1 MGLSQVRVHE
11 KQLPPKSFSHKKRKT
26 PCNPGILP
34 IFSHIL
40 VTTMI
45 YSSVLVL
52 VCAISMVSCTSTQ
65 QEIREKV
72 EEPQWKVGDCILAHF
87 SMNITIH
94 HDKSND
100 TTIISIPESAKVDMS
115 TGKSTCRNITA
126 NEDQDLV
133 LNWKSETDLNREI
146 HIKFRRNLTHNYY
159 GVAQFVGTFMVEKW
173 KVNGTDFNTTVK
185 VDSLEV
191 PALLFH
197 TPLDRSFTCST
208 WGSTK
213 LKATNITLPSNLP
226 IELDDS
232 EVHTSNLE
240 FDAFRNGQK
249 APPPAGFRA
258 ALDCEYQPNDI
269 VPIAVGIALAALV
282 IVVLIAYVVGR
293 KRNRQRGYESV

>member
-1 MGLSQVRVHE
+1 M
-11 KQLPPKSFSHKKRKT
+11 
-26 PCNPGILP
+26 
-34 IFSHIL
+34 
-40 VTTMI
+40 MI

-52 VCAISMVSCTSTQ
+52 VFAISMVSSTSTQ
-65 QEIREKV
+65 QEVRAKV

-94 HDKSND
+94 HKDSND
-100 TTIISIPESAKVDMS
+100 TSIISIPESAKVDTS

-133 LNWKSETDLNREI
+133 LNWKENDLNREI
-146 HIKFRRNLTHNYY
+146 HIKFRRNMTHNYY
-159 GVAQFVGTFMVEKW
+159 GVAQFVGTFMMEKW

-197 TPLDRSFTCST
+197 TPLDRSFTCSS

-213 LKATNITLPSNLP
+213 LKAVNTTLPSNIP
-226 IELDDS
+226 SELQDS

-249 APPPAGFRA
+249 TPPPAGFRD